1 MHPELYLV
9 VHRQQER
16 ELEEQLRRRLVMAER
31 ATATP
36 ATPRRSRRLRLSPVR
51 ALPRSGAPPECGPAG
66 PCVTA

>member
-16 ELEEQLRRRLVMAER
+16 ELEERLRRRLVMAER
-31 ATATP
+31 ANATP
-36 ATPRRSRRLRLSPVR
+36 ATPRRSRRLRFGPGWAGLG
-51 ALPRSGAPPECGPAG
+51 RSAPPEYGPAE